1 MIKRPLTCLIQL
13 IFGVLLVSCGS
24 RENQSEEKY
33 PGLTLQ
39 VDTVRIDPKDE
50 LLFIKQNLSIS
61 GLSKDQRYLYNFD
74 TEQHQLEKIDLDN
87 LMLDQKF
94 PSRKRGQM
102 D

>member
-50 LLFIKQNLSIS
+50 LLVSQALVKIKGICIILIQNSTNSKKLISI
-61 GLSKDQRYLYNFD
+61 
-74 TEQHQLEKIDLDN
+74 I
-87 LMLDQKF
+87 
-94 PSRKRGQM
+94 
-102 D
+102 